1 MAEINKAALPQNTSF
16 NAGGAGGAAKP
27 GAANKDDKLRML
39 NYELAE
45 IYFPLLVVQLKYDIF
60 PFRNRQYQS
69 NYHVQNVNSAQTN
82 ALSPEDDERDL
93 FCYQEVMRKNFEQ
106 NCKTFFILRD
116 FYLLTRVQVT
126 GTIAYYIK
134 KDEKHF
140 FGRKFAGPPSGGRQ
154 LTPSFVVDD
163 STGIVLCVLW
173 LNQFNQ
179 QKGSNSGQAK
189 MRSWLIEQKVE
200 RGDTVSI
207 LAAPE
212 YWQDQLQ
219 LTVHKMRIIRDTG
232 EEMLQ
237 YQSAIMAQKV
247 YFEPDQPYERR
258 LFGAGALDH
267 RKVFQEPAYAIK

>member
-82 ALSPEDDERDL
+82 ALSPEDDEKDL

-140 FGRKFAGPPSGGRQ
+140 FGRKFAGPPRVGG
-154 LTPSFVVDD
+154 
-163 STGIVLCVLW
+163 
-173 LNQFNQ
+173 N
-179 QKGSNSGQAK
+179 
-189 MRSWLIEQKVE
+189 
-200 RGDTVSI
+200 
-207 LAAPE
+207 
-212 YWQDQLQ
+212 
-219 LTVHKMRIIRDTG
+219 
-232 EEMLQ
+232 
-237 YQSAIMAQKV
+237 
-247 YFEPDQPYERR
+247 
-258 LFGAGALDH
+258 
-267 RKVFQEPAYAIK
+267 

>member
-1 MAEINKAALPQNTSF
+1 M
-16 NAGGAGGAAKP
+16 
-27 GAANKDDKLRML
+27 
-39 NYELAE
+39 
-45 IYFPLLVVQLKYDIF
+45 
-60 PFRNRQYQS
+60 
-69 NYHVQNVNSAQTN
+69 
-82 ALSPEDDERDL
+82 
-93 FCYQEVMRKNFEQ
+93 
-106 NCKTFFILRD
+106 
-116 FYLLTRVQVT
+116 
-126 GTIAYYIK
+126 
-134 KDEKHF
+134 
-140 FGRKFAGPPSGGRQ
+140 
-154 LTPSFVVDD
+154 
-163 STGIVLCVLW
+163 CVLW

-179 QKGSNSGQAK
+179 HKGSNSGQAK